1 MARTLPFWMKLASQV
16 VDIQVEKIESAY
28 SGQLE
33 VICRKGRYAL
43 CTPNAMY
50 SYDDLYHNFKQ
61 SFERVDLEAF
71 QIKKVLVLGL
81 GLGSIPLLLETKFN
95 KKYLYTF
102 VEIDKNVVNLAEA
115 YTLQYLKSPYKI
127 VIEDALKYSQSTK
140 ETFDFIAVD
149 LFIDNLVPSAFET
162 VAFLQQLK
170 QRLHPSG
177 LLMYNRL
184 SYTPDLMK
192 RTVWFHEQIFKSVF
206 DEGILLELGD
216 NRMLLNRLEPQTVE

>member
-1 MARTLPFWMKLASQV
+1 MRRGLSYWTKLMSQV
-16 VDIQVEKIESAY
+16 VDIQVETVESAY

-43 CTPNAMY
+43 CTPNAVY
-50 SYDDLYHNFKQ
+50 SYDDLYYNFKE
-61 SFERVDLEAF
+61 SFERIDLEAF
-71 QIKKVLVLGL
+71 KIQKVLVLGL

-102 VEIDKNVVNLAEA
+102 VEIDKNVVNLAKE
-115 YTLQYLKSPYKI
+115 YTLQYLQSPYQII
-127 VIEDALKYSQSTK
+127 VEDALQYSQSTT

-162 VAFLQQLK
+162 EAFLQQLK
-170 QRLHPSG
+170 QRLNPNG

-184 SYTPDLMK
+184 SYTPALMEK
-192 RTVWFHEQIFKSVF
+192 TVWFYEQVFQSVF
-206 DEGILLELGD
+206 DGAALLELGD
-216 NRMLLNRLEPQTVE
+216 NRMLLNCLAPLSV